1 MPYSRSTELL
11 DTVQT
16 PSDLRG
22 LDPGQLP
29 QLADEIR
36 GAQIGPRPATPQ
48 YTAIFADALTAEAER
63 DDTIVAGYYSGHA
76 QPVSLIVCDA
86 SFIGLELVLANPLAL
101 ARPGARLVALI
112 KPQFEVGPEQVGKG
126 GIVRDPALYT
136 EVCDRIETWLG
147 HQGWDVLG
155 VTPSPIAGAR
165 GSQEFLIA
173 ARLGVT

>member
-1 MPYSRSTELL
+1 MTLANFPNWRTKSGAPTCPTAGDPAVHRDFRRRSDRGSRAG
-11 DTVQT
+11 
-16 PSDLRG
+16 RHH
-22 LDPGQLP
+22 
-29 QLADEIR
+29 R
-36 GAQIGPRPATPQ
+36 
-48 YTAIFADALTAEAER
+48 
-63 DDTIVAGYYSGHA
+63 GYYSGHA

-126 GIVRDPALYT
+126 GIVRDPALHT

-155 VTPSPIAGAR
+155 VTPSPIVGAR

>member
-1 MPYSRSTELL
+1 M
-11 DTVQT
+11 
-16 PSDLRG
+16 
-22 LDPGQLP
+22 
-29 QLADEIR
+29 
-36 GAQIGPRPATPQ
+36 
-48 YTAIFADALTAEAER
+48 
-63 DDTIVAGYYSGHA
+63 
-76 QPVSLIVCDA
+76 IVCDA

-126 GIVRDPALYT
+126 GIVRDPALHT

-155 VTPSPIAGAR
+155 VTPSPIVGAR